1 MMRANVMNTYVDGD
15 SDSDAMRTSRT
26 DRSID
31 RSIASISPRGNS
43 NAMTRSGAYQGTHG
57 CDAMRDDGD
66 GRRRVTMGMTRAR
79 ARDRGVG
86 NRANDDTTA
95 SPIERRD

>member
-31 RSIASISPRGNS
+31 HVDLA
-43 NAMTRSGAYQGTHG
+43 AWELE
-57 CDAMRDDGD
+57 RDDAI
-66 GRRRVTMGMTRAR
+66 GRVSGHAR
-79 ARDRGVG
+79 M
-86 NRANDDTTA
+86 
-95 SPIERRD
+95 RRDAG